1 MFNGKKIAAVS
12 GLLGGLAMTW
22 IGVGQAYA
30 VALPGVCGADAQGN
44 IICTQRIVGETKE
57 GEDISLRRSVT
68 CQPTQPVTL
77 PAAGLLNP
85 GRVRVGP
92 EITCA
97 HEAPES
103 AMPQSDNNSFEPR
116 LSQLG
121 LPI

>member
-22 IGVGQAYA
+22 IGASQAYA

-57 GEDISLRRSVT
+57 GEDIALRRSVT
-68 CQPTQPVTL
+68 CQPTEPLTL

-85 GRVRVGP
+85 GRVRLGP
-92 EITCA
+92 QITCA
-97 HEAPES
+97 QQGPEAPAPES
-103 AMPQSDNNSFEPR
+103 DNNVEPR